1 MTFLPSSVHGVLDY
15 LVGAALIAAPWIF
28 QFSEHGMATGA
39 AIGTG
44 VTVILYSLFTD
55 YERGVVRALP
65 WSYHLALD
73 TIGGIFLAASPWIL
87 GFADEEANAWVPHV
101 VVGLAVLLVVLVSER
116 QPRREPGTASA

>member
-1 MTFLPSSVHGVLDY
+1 MNFLPTSVHGILDY

-44 VTVILYSLFTD
+44 VTVLLYSLMTD
-55 YERGVVRALP
+55 YELGLVRVLP
-65 WSYHLALD
+65 WKAHLGLD
-73 TIGGIFLAASPWIL
+73 TIGGLFLAASPWIL
-87 GFADEEANAWVPHV
+87 GFADEEANAWVPHL

-116 QPRREPGTASA
+116 EPRRSARTAAA